1 MRLFKENL
9 LANNATKVYLE
20 QQPYES
26 DADFL
31 QRMKNV
37 ETERFDINIYKEKGH
52 FEQIVRLKTNLKD
65 IIRTDDLIENI
76 TKSFL
81 ADQIFL

>member
-37 ETERFDINIYKEKGH
+37 EQEKFDLNIYQEKGH
-52 FEQIVRLKTNLKD
+52 FEQIVRLKPILK
-65 IIRTDDLIENI
+65 TLYGAKN
-76 TKSFL
+76 
-81 ADQIFL
+81 

>member
-9 LANNATKVYLE
+9 IANNATKVYLE

-31 QRMKNV
+31 QRIKNV
-37 ETERFDINIYKEKGH
+37 ENERFDINIYQEKGL

-65 IIRTDDLIENI
+65 IIRSE
-76 TKSFL
+76 
-81 ADQIFL
+81 